1 MTDPR
6 TLAPEEVQAKL
17 GLIGYQKLFKVIF
30 LKVNGE
36 QRMLTGMLEKPT
48 KPIDY
53 SKPVPVMDMEK
64 GGWSSFKVD
73 RVLYIGE
80 SHE

>member
-1 MTDPR
+1 MK
-6 TLAPEEVQAKL
+6 TLDKQLVQDKL
-17 GLIGYQKLFKVIF
+17 NLIGYQKPFNIIF
-30 LKVNGE
+30 LKASGE
-36 QRMLTGMLEKPT
+36 QRQVKQAMLDKPT

-73 RVLYIGE
+73 RVLYLE
-80 SHE
+80 DV